1 MARRTSCVLFAVGIV
16 ALLPGC
22 VERRFR
28 VESNPPGAAVYV
40 NNIPYGPTPVDIPFL
55 YYGKYDITLFKDGF
69 QTRTIKQEVST
80 PWYQYA
86 PLDLLSE
93 NVWPLQITDIRPL
106 CYDLEP
112 YAQPNLDQIKAD
124 AEELRRRGMALPPP
138 RFPGLEDKPRPAPAP
153 RPGEPPPLP
162 APRDLNDL
170 PPLLPPPGF

>member
-1 MARRTSCVLFAVGIV
+1 MTTVTPKKIAILGGGIS
-16 ALLPGC
+16 ALTTAFELTNQPD
-22 VERRFR
+22 
-28 VESNPPGAAVYV
+28 SQS
-40 NNIPYGPTPVDIPFL
+40 
-55 YYGKYDITLFKDGF
+55 KYDITLFKDGF

-124 AEELRRRGMALPPP
+124 AEELRRRGLALPPP